1 MMSRKSWLDEDMQT
15 TMIDDYSRN
24 LETFVNAIADGRI
37 DDKELAAQEKRV
49 VDLMKKIEPKLDD
62 ALHGEVT
69 KLLGEISAF
78 STMQTLHGLWQ
89 ERPKT
94 TFRG

>member
-1 MMSRKSWLDEDMQT
+1 MSRKSWLDDDLQK

-24 LETFVNAIADGRI
+24 MESFVAAIADGRV

-49 VDLMKKIEPKLDD
+49 VDIIKRVEPQLND

-69 KLLGEISAF
+69 KLLCELSAF
-78 STMQTLHGLWQ
+78 NTMQTLHDLSQ
-89 ERPKT
+89 SRPKT
-94 TFRG
+94 KFRG